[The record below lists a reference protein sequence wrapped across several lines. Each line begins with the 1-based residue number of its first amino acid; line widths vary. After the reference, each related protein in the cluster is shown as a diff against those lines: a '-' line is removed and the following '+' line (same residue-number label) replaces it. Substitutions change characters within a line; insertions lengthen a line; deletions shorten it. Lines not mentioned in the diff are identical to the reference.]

1 MKWYTYLAIKHLF
14 PSGRPPTFFS
24 IMSIC
29 GVAIGVMV
37 LFVVHGVMNGFQER
51 IKDTIVATQG
61 DVRISSPHI
70 IYDVND
76 IDALLSESCDVDS
89 FAKFAYG
96 MTMLQF
102 DNRPVFPM
110 MKGIDLAH
118 EREVIGLDKFICSGN
133 INDLSDDGIVLSK
146 SLADSIGI
154 QIGDIV
160 DVYSP
165 IMFLEQ
171 TEDTVMLPRSLEVVA
186 IYETGYHQI
195 DNDTAMVSL
204 STMQE
209 LYGLCH
215 GIHGVSIKLK
225 NSVSAERFAHEL
237 TQILPFPLVANS
249 WREMN
254 ADFLFALK
262 TEKTMMNFVLMF
274 IIVVA
279 AFSMTSSMTIFVV
292 KKTREIGL
300 MSALGGS
307 SRGSAICFA
316 IQSMLIGGIGSI
328 IGIISGIII
337 LHFRNHIVRLF
348 VHLCGINDFML
359 KFYSFADM
367 PASYSWQNIVF
378 IMLFAIG
385 MCILS
390 GMIPACRASKINP
403 AEALRN
409 E

>member
-14 PSGRPPTFFS
+14 PSGRLPTFFS
-24 IMSIC
+24 IMSTC

-37 LFVVHGVMNGFQER
+37 LLVVHGVMNGFQER

-61 DVRISSPHI
+61 DVRISSPNI
-70 IYDVND
+70 IYDVDD
-76 IDALLSESCDVDS
+76 IDTILTSSCDVES

-110 MKGIDLAH
+110 MKGIDLS
-118 EREVIGLDKFICSGN
+118 RELEVVGLDKFICAGD
-133 INDLSDDGIVLSK
+133 INALCDDGIVLSRA
-146 SLADSIGI
+146 LAESIGAR
-154 QIGDIV
+154 IGDVV

-171 TEDTVMLPRSLEVVA
+171 SEDTIILPRSLEVVA
-186 IYETGYHQI
+186 IYETGYRQI

-204 STMQE
+204 STMQD
-209 LYGLCH
+209 LYGLRN
-215 GIHGVSIKLK
+215 GIHGVSVKLK
-225 NSVSAERFAHEL
+225 NSINAERFAYEL
-237 TQILPFPLVANS
+237 TQILPFPLVAES
-249 WREMN
+249 WQEMN

-262 TEKTMMNFVLMF
+262 TEKTMMSFVLMF
-274 IIVVA
+274 ILIIA

-300 MSALGGS
+300 ISALGGS
-307 SRGSAICFA
+307 SRGCATCFA
-316 IQSMLIGGIGSI
+316 MQSMLIGCVGSMLGAIAGIV
-328 IGIISGIII
+328 I
-337 LHFRNHIVRLF
+337 LHFRNHIVQMF
-348 VHLCGINDFML
+348 VRLCGIKDFML

-367 PASYSWQNIVF
+367 PASYTWQNVVCI
-378 IMLFAIG
+378 ILFAIC
-385 MCILS
+385 MCMLA
-390 GMIPACRASKINP
+390 GMIPAFRAAKINP